1 MRRLSLV
8 SVLLLGIMISCE
20 TLFNQEVVR
29 RSMMLD
35 EDFDVSIA
43 GDHVCAV
50 GYLVTPIP
58 NHFA

>member
-1 MRRLSLV
+1 
-8 SVLLLGIMISCE
+8 MISCE